1 MKNDENIK
9 KMSYMIVL
17 LSISLILGYVE
28 AIFPF
33 SVGSIGIKV
42 GLCNIITLLGFN
54 VLNIKSTFCIGLLR
68 VMIIGV
74 IFANIIRFI
83 LSLSGFLLSFVI
95 MLILYKMKFSIIF
108 TSIFG
113 GIFHNVGQIVALS
126 IISKNILIMRLLPI
140 YVIVGILTGLI
151 IGIITSLILK
161 NKILKNM
168 L

>member
-1 MKNDENIK
+1 MKNDKNIK
-9 KMSYMIVL
+9 IMSYMIVL
-17 LSISLILGYVE
+17 LSISLIFGYVE

-33 SVGSIGIKV
+33 SIGSVGIKV
-42 GLCNIITLLGFN
+42 GLCNIITLIGFYI
-54 VLNIKSTFCIGLLR
+54 LNIKKTFCIGMFR
-68 VMIIGV
+68 VLIIGI
-74 IFANIIRFI
+74 IFANFIRFL

-113 GIFHNVGQIVALS
+113 GIFHNVGQIIALS
-126 IISKNILIMRLLPI
+126 IISKNALIMRLLPI
-140 YVIVGILTGLI
+140 YVIVGIITGLI

-161 NKILKNM
+161 NKIFKIM